1 MSIRDVTLT
10 EIQRAEAL
18 AGDADVAFVM
28 DEDAFRAFYD
38 RTSRGLCAYLARV
51 TGDRALAEDLMQ
63 DAYYRLL
70 RAKIPYESE
79 SHRRH
84 SLFRIATNL
93 ARDAHR
99 RQRIRR
105 VAPLA
110 ENDLPSKDRG
120 AAQVEHQTDLAR
132 AMKTLK
138 TRERAM
144 LWLAYGEG
152 SSHQEIGRMMG
163 LSTGSVKLLLFR
175 ARRRLA
181 GILTAKPQPASAAGS
196 GGGGR

>member
-1 MSIRDVTLT
+1 VSIRDVTLT
-10 EIQRAEAL
+10 EIQRAEGL
-18 AGDADVAFVM
+18 AGDAEIAFVM
-28 DEDAFRAFYD
+28 DEEAFRAFYD
-38 RTSRGLCAYLARV
+38 RTSRGLWAYLARV

-63 DAYYRLL
+63 DAYYRFL
-70 RAKIPYESE
+70 RANSPYESE

-99 RQRIRR
+99 RQRVRR
-105 VAPLA
+105 LTSLGDMDV
-110 ENDLPSKDRG
+110 PSRDPG

-132 AMKTLK
+132 AMQSLK
-138 TRERAM
+138 TRDRAM

-152 SSHQEIGRMMG
+152 SSHQEIGRLMG

-181 GILTAKPQPASAAGS
+181 AILTARPEPSGS
-196 GGGGR
+196 EGGRQ

>member
-1 MSIRDVTLT
+1 MSTRDVTLT

-28 DEDAFRAFYD
+28 DEEAFRAFYD
-38 RTSRGLCAYLARV
+38 RTSRGLWAYLTRV
-51 TGDRALAEDLMQ
+51 TGDRTLAEDLMQ
-63 DAYYRLL
+63 DAYYRFL
-70 RAKIPYESE
+70 RANTPYESE

-99 RQRIRR
+99 RQRVRKLT
-105 VAPLA
+105 PLGDA
-110 ENDLPSKDRG
+110 EIASRDRG
-120 AAQVEHQTDLAR
+120 ASQVEHQTDLSR
-132 AMKTLK
+132 AMQSLK
-138 TRERAM
+138 TRDRAM

-152 SSHQEIGRMMG
+152 SSHQEIGRLMG

-181 GILTAKPQPASAAGS
+181 AILTARPGS
-196 GGGGR
+196 SPSESDGGGQ

>member
-18 AGDADVAFVM
+18 AGEAEVAFVM
-28 DEDAFRAFYD
+28 DEEAFRAFYD
-38 RTSRGLCAYLARV
+38 RTSRGLVAYLTRV
-51 TGDRALAEDLMQ
+51 TGDRALADDLMQ
-63 DAYYRLL
+63 DTYYRFL
-70 RAKIPYESE
+70 RANTAYESE

-99 RQRIRR
+99 RQRVRK
-105 VAPLA
+105 VTSLGDT
-110 ENDLPSKDRG
+110 EVPSKDRA
-120 AAQVEHQTDLAR
+120 AAQVEHQTDLSR
-132 AMKTLK
+132 AMQSLK
-138 TRERAM
+138 SRDRAM

-152 SSHQEIGRMMG
+152 SSHQEIGKLMG
-163 LSTGSVKLLLFR
+163 LTTGSVKLLLFR

-181 GILTAKPQPASAAGS
+181 TILNARPSE
-196 GGGGR
+196 GGGQ

>member
-1 MSIRDVTLT
+1 MSIRDLTLT
-10 EIQRAEAL
+10 EIQRAEEL
-18 AGDADVAFVM
+18 VGEVEVAFVM
-28 DEDAFRAFYD
+28 DEEAFRAFYD

-63 DAYYRLL
+63 DAYYRFL
-70 RAKIPYESE
+70 RANTPYESE

-99 RQRIRR
+99 RQRVRR
-105 VAPLA
+105 LTSLGDTDV
-110 ENDLPSKDRG
+110 PSRDRG
-120 AAQVEHQTDLAR
+120 AAQVEHQTDLSR
-132 AMKTLK
+132 AMQSLK
-138 TRERAM
+138 SRDRAM

-152 SSHQEIGRMMG
+152 SSHQEIGQLMG

-175 ARRRLA
+175 ARRKLA
-181 GILTAKPQPASAAGS
+181 AILTNRPEASGS
-196 GGGGR
+196 AGGGR

>member
-18 AGDADVAFVM
+18 AGEAEVAFVM

-38 RTSRGLCAYLARV
+38 RTSRGLWAYLTRV
-51 TGDRALAEDLMQ
+51 TGDRSLAEDLMQ
-63 DAYYRLL
+63 DAYYRFL
-70 RAKIPYESE
+70 RANTPYESE

-99 RQRIRR
+99 RQRVRR
-105 VAPLA
+105 VTSLGDT
-110 ENDLPSKDRG
+110 EVPSRDRG
-120 AAQVEHQTDLAR
+120 AAQVEHQTDLTR
-132 AMKTLK
+132 AMQSLK
-138 TRERAM
+138 QRDRAM

-152 SSHQEIGRMMG
+152 SSHQEIGRLMG

-181 GILTAKPQPASAAGS
+181 AILNARPAE
-196 GGGGR
+196 GGGQ

>member
-1 MSIRDVTLT
+1 MSIRNLTLT
-10 EIQRAEAL
+10 ELQRAEAL
-18 AGDADVAFVM
+18 AGDAEVAFVM
-28 DEDAFRAFYD
+28 DEEAFRAFYD

-51 TGDRALAEDLMQ
+51 TGDRAMAEDLMQ
-63 DAYYRLL
+63 DAYYRFL
-70 RAKIPYESE
+70 RANTPYESE

-99 RQRIRR
+99 RQRVRR
-105 VAPLA
+105 LTQLGDTDV
-110 ENDLPSKDRG
+110 PSRDTG
-120 AAQVEHQTDLAR
+120 AAQVEHQTDLSR
-132 AMKTLK
+132 AMQSLK
-138 TRERAM
+138 SRDRAM

-152 SSHQEIGRMMG
+152 SSHQEIGQLMG

-181 GILTAKPQPASAAGS
+181 SILTSRPDRSGS
-196 GGGGR
+196 QGGGE